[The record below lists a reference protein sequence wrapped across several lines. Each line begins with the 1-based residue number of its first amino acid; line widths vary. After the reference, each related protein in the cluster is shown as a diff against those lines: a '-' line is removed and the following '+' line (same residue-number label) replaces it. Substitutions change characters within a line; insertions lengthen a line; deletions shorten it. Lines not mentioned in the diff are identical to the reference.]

1 VLLQIVLFAKQTL
14 YVYALMH
21 SGVHCTAELFYD
33 RGNHY
38 KFTSLVRELDTANV
52 LMGNRV
58 SVTLH

>member
-1 VLLQIVLFAKQTL
+1 
-14 YVYALMH
+14 MH
-21 SGVHCTAELFYD
+21 SCVRWTAELFYD

-58 SVTLH
+58 SCDTPLDNRDTPFTVQKE

>member
-1 VLLQIVLFAKQTL
+1 
-14 YVYALMH
+14 MH
-21 SGVHCTAELFYD
+21 SCVHCTAELFYD

-58 SVTLH
+58 SVTLLEKTRLALTMSDLPIMRS